1 MGAERVTA
9 ILPDTVKKVQRNV
22 LTSMINQD
30 IMSHQEQ
37 KRIFQPLTTA
47 CDVQF
52 RIHRLPGETGTTLDT
67 LTAGTQT
74 TWQLTARTE
83 TTMQLAA
90 GTQTAMQLA
99 ARTETTRQL
108 TAPSKAAGIMLVAL
122 LLLACN
128 LLPAQELLNMDKAME
143 IAMANSPNMRQTELA
158 LVRSQERLNAQRA
171 RLKSQFAVTL
181 NPFEY
186 QKTNRFDQQTSEWF
200 LNESAS
206 SAGTFTVS
214 QRFLPTDGTI
224 TLRNQFSYD
233 YSFTESALAV
243 DPVSR
248 TFNNRLN
255 LSVSQPI
262 FTYNRTKMELQ
273 TMELEYESALLRY
286 LLIRLS
292 LERDVAQEFYSVYS
306 SQMRLSI
313 AEEELKNNMES
324 YEIIRNKV
332 EGGLLALEELYQAEV
347 NLATSRS
354 SVYNADLNLQNRKD
368 QFKVLIGMLLEE
380 EFVIITDVRAD
391 TVAVDQQMAIGHALS
406 NRMELRQREIDIE
419 NATFSLVQSRATNE
433 FAGSVTA
440 SLGVQSNEE
449 RLENLFDRPTSTPS
463 VGLTLNIPIFDWG
476 ERKSEIRAA
485 EASLKSAEIDYETE
499 QTDIRVNIRSVV
511 RSLKNLENQI
521 GIQRMTVENAQLT
534 YDINLERYRNGDL
547 TSLDLGM
554 YQNQLSEAKMSLT
567 NAIIDYKVE
576 LLNLKIQTLFDFE
589 MQRPIIPEELSR
601 PDTLK

>member
-1 MGAERVTA
+1 MA
-9 ILPDTVKKVQRNV
+9 
-22 LTSMINQD
+22 
-30 IMSHQEQ
+30 
-37 KRIFQPLTTA
+37 
-47 CDVQF
+47 
-52 RIHRLPGETGTTLDT
+52 
-67 LTAGTQT
+67 LTALFLFTCTLVSAQDL
-74 TWQLTARTE
+74 LT
-83 TTMQLAA
+83 
-90 GTQTAMQLA
+90 
-99 ARTETTRQL
+99 
-108 TAPSKAAGIMLVAL
+108 
-122 LLLACN
+122 
-128 LLPAQELLNMDKAME
+128 MDRAME
-143 IAMANSPNMRQTELA
+143 IAMANSPNMKQTELA

-171 RLKSQFAVTL
+171 RLKSQFAVML

-224 TLRNQFSYD
+224 TLRNQLSYD

-255 LSVSQPI
+255 LSVTQPI

-306 SQMRLSI
+306 SQMQLSI
-313 AEEELKNNMES
+313 AEEELKNNLES
-324 YEIIRNKV
+324 YEIIDNKV

-354 SVYNADLNLQNRKD
+354 SVYNAELSLQNRKD
-368 QFKVLIGMLLEE
+368 QFKVLIGMPLEE
-380 EFVIITDVRAD
+380 EFVIMADIVAD
-391 TVAVDQQMAIGHALS
+391 TVAVDPSMAINHALS

-419 NATFSLVQSRATNE
+419 NANFSLIQSRSTNE

-449 RLENLFDRPTSTPS
+449 RIDKLFDKPTSTPN
-463 VGLTLNIPIFDWG
+463 VGLTLSIPIFDWG

-485 EASLKSAEIDYETE
+485 EASLKSAEIDFETE
-499 QTDIRVNIRSVV
+499 QTDIKVNIRAVV

-521 GIQRMTVENAQLT
+521 EIQRMTVENAQLT

-547 TSLDLGM
+547 TSLDLGI
-554 YQNQLSEAKMSLT
+554 YQNQLSDTKMSLT
-567 NAIIDYKVE
+567 NAIIDYKIE
-576 LLNLKIQTLFDFE
+576 LLNLKIQSLYDFE
-589 MQRPIIPEELSR
+589 LQQPIIPDELKQS
-601 PDTLK
+601 DALK